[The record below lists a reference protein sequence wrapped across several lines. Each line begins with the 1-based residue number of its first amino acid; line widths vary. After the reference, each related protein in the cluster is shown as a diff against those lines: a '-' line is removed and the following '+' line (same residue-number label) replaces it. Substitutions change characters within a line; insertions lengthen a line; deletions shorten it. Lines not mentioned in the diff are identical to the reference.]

1 MLFMGLYLRPVY
13 MLFMLFMPF
22 VPPVKKH
29 PNHAPRRRAPRSFRR
44 ARERS
49 ASVCTAAHMLATCC
63 TYVCGILALLTALF
77 FSPLAF
83 HTPTVVA
90 IDDIKEW
97 GLKGPHRSSLPKNMQ
112 GVYYLNGN
120 QVPWNDAGRCNAT
133 EAKDKT
139 VCRNGYKRSQLMLFD
154 TTKGM
159 TFDRA
164 AGKLSL
170 SWPGFGV
177 SEHKKHKGGPAAAAV
192 LCSAARTTA
201 TAA

>member
-1 MLFMGLYLRPVY
+1 
-13 MLFMLFMPF
+13 
-22 VPPVKKH
+22 
-29 PNHAPRRRAPRSFRR
+29 
-44 ARERS
+44 
-49 ASVCTAAHMLATCC
+49 MLATCC

-133 EAKDKT
+133 EAKDKPP
-139 VCRNGYKRSQLMLFD
+139 
-154 TTKGM
+154 
-159 TFDRA
+159 
-164 AGKLSL
+164 LSFAT
-170 SWPGFGV
+170 WQ
-177 SEHKKHKGGPAAAAV
+177 KGGNHVSMLHDEALMRKVRAPLSRPQPCPHLAASRISRPISRDLASSRLDLA
-192 LCSAARTTA
+192 
-201 TAA
+201 